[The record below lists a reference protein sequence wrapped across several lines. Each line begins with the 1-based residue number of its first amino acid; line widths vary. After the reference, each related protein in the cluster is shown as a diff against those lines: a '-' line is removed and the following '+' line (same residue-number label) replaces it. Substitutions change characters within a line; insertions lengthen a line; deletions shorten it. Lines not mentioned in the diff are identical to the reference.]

1 MITIQGKGVSKGIAK
16 GPLYFFQRFD
26 TTVTLK
32 VVSDIEAEKARLAV
46 AQEQSIRQ
54 LNALAEK
61 CQEDAGEE
69 MAVLFETHAMF
80 VEDED
85 FVECITSLIDEE
97 SCNAEYAVEQAGIQ
111 FAAMFAAMDDAYMQ
125 ARAADIKD
133 VAKRILNNLLGVVD
147 GGIHS
152 DVPVILAADDLTP
165 SETLQLDK
173 SKILGFVTM
182 GGSGNSHTAIL
193 ARTMGIP
200 AICGAGEALAE
211 GYNGRVGY
219 IDGETGQLI
228 IDPDAMT
235 QAALKEKYE
244 KQQETKK
251 LLETMKGQEDITLDG
266 KKMLLYC
273 NIGSPEDVAA
283 VLANDGQGIGLFR
296 SEFLYLSASD
306 YPTEDEQFEAY
317 RSVAAAMNGKR
328 VVIRTLDIGADKQVD
343 YFDMKKEENPALGV
357 RAIRICLNRP
367 EVFRTQLRALYRASV
382 YGKIAIMFPMITSV
396 WEVKECK
403 RACVSVMKELEA
415 EGIPYN
421 NDTEL
426 GIMIETPSSVFVAEE
441 LAKLVDFFS
450 VGTNDLTQY
459 TLACDRQANDLGKFY
474 DPHHPALLRT
484 IKMAADAAHK
494 AGIWIGIC
502 GELGADISMLPTF
515 LAMGIDELSV
525 SPSAVLPVRAAIRQ
539 SIAQTCTLEMLEC

>member
-16 GPLYFFQRFD
+16 GPLYFFQRSD

-46 AQEQSIRQ
+46 AQEQSIQQ

-61 CQEDAGEE
+61 CRDDAGEE

-85 FVECITSLIDEE
+85 FVECITSLIDEK

-133 VAKRILNNLLGVVD
+133 VAKRIVNNLLGVVD
-147 GGIHS
+147 GGIRS
-152 DVPVILAADDLTP
+152 DVPVILAADDLAP

-211 GYNGRVGY
+211 SYNGRVGY

-343 YFDMKKEENPALGV
+343 YFDMKEEENPALGV

-396 WEVKECK
+396 WEVKECR

-421 NDTEL
+421 KDTEL

-459 TLACDRQANDLGKFY
+459 TLACDRQANDLGKFF
-474 DPHHPALLRT
+474 DPHHPALLRA

-502 GELGADISMLPTF
+502 GELGADVSMLPTF

>member
-16 GPLYFFQRFD
+16 GPLYFFQRSD

-54 LNALAEK
+54 LNALAEQ

-97 SCNAEYAVEQAGIQ
+97 SCNAEHAVEQAGIQ

-147 GGIHS
+147 GGIRS
-152 DVPVILAADDLTP
+152 DVPVILAADDLAP

-317 RSVAAAMNGKR
+317 RSVADAMNGKR

-343 YFDMKKEENPALGV
+343 YFDMKEEENPALGV

-403 RACVSVMKELEA
+403 RACMSVMKELEA
-415 EGIPYN
+415 EGIPYDK
-421 NDTEL
+421 DTEL

-474 DPHHPALLRT
+474 DPHHPALLRA

>member
-1 MITIQGKGVSKGIAK
+1 MILMQGKGVSKGVIK
-16 GPLYFFQRFD
+16 GKLYFFQRPD
-26 TTVTLK
+26 TTVAMRQVEDVEAEKQRIAQAQEATVQQLN
-32 VVSDIEAEKARLAV
+32 ILAEKAR
-46 AQEQSIRQ
+46 
-54 LNALAEK
+54 
-61 CQEDAGEE
+61 EDAGEE
-69 MAVLFETHAMF
+69 IAILFDTHAMF

-85 FVECITSLIDEE
+85 YVECILSCLEE
-97 SCNAEYAVEQAGIQ
+97 EGCNAEYAVQMAGEQ

-125 ARAADIKD
+125 ARAADIRD
-133 VAKRILNNLLGVVD
+133 VSQRILNNLMGIVE
-147 GGIHS
+147 GGIDS
-152 DVPVILAADDLTP
+152 EEPIILAADDLAP
-165 SETLQLDK
+165 SETIQLDK
-173 SKILGFVTM
+173 SKILGFVTQ
-182 GGSGNSHTAIL
+182 GGSSNSHTAIL

-200 AICGAGEALAE
+200 AICGLGDALKAE
-211 GYNGRVGY
+211 YAGRVAY
-219 IDGETGQLI
+219 LDGETGSVVL
-228 IDPDAMT
+228 DPDELTHA
-235 QAALKEKYE
+235 QIREKYN
-244 KQQETKK
+244 KQQEMKEI
-251 LLETMKGQEDITLDG
+251 LATMKGQEDVTLDG

-273 NIGSPEDVAA
+273 NIGSPEDVSA

-306 YPTEDEQFEAY
+306 YPSEDEQFEAY
-317 RSVAAAMNGKR
+317 RAVAAAMNGKR

-343 YFDMKKEENPALGV
+343 YFGMKKEENPALGV

-382 YGKIAIMFPMITSV
+382 FGKIAIMFPMITSV

-403 RACVSVMKELEA
+403 RACQSVMKELET

-421 NDTEL
+421 PDTEL

-474 DPHHPALLRT
+474 DPHHPALLRA

-515 LAMGIDELSV
+515 LAIGIDELSV
-525 SPSAVLPVRAAIRQ
+525 SPAAVLPVRAAIRQ